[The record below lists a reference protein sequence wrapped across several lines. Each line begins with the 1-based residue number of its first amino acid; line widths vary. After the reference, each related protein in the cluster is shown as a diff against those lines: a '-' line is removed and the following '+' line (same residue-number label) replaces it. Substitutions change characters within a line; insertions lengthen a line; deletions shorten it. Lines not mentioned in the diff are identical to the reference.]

1 MPCRAYQSGN
11 RHQGIQQ
18 SSNPAILLH
27 DIPHLNR
34 CCLLICNSDF
44 NFNKFLH
51 QKICQRGFIN
61 FIGIQLVQQSLGT
74 SWIGFGFGLGG
85 LNRKQSTCLVSIAH
99 SNVCICMWL
108 PVCCSCCSALLC
120 SRPFVSPSF
129 VQSFNRKLYC
139 LTHIYLR
146 PPALL
151 GHCVLCVLSLPSRVS
166 HKLEHFHDTCKFP
179 AASHPHRLVHSSSHH
194 THTHTSHLT
203 PYHARIAPTPIGES
217 GIPIRIVCVCVM

>member
-27 DIPHLNR
+27 DIPHLAINR

-61 FIGIQLVQQSLGT
+61 FIGIQLVQESLGT
-74 SWIGFGFGLGG
+74 SWIGIGFGLGG

-108 PVCCSCCSALLC
+108 PVCCCCSALLTSLC
-120 SRPFVSPSF
+120 KPFICPIIQPEAILF
-129 VQSFNRKLYC
+129 D
-139 LTHIYLR
+139 THIPQAPRTFR
-146 PPALL
+146 PLCTVCALSAQS
-151 GHCVLCVLSLPSRVS
+151 GVTQTRTLS
-166 HKLEHFHDTCKFP
+166 
-179 AASHPHRLVHSSSHH
+179 
-194 THTHTSHLT
+194 
-203 PYHARIAPTPIGES
+203 
-217 GIPIRIVCVCVM
+217 